1 MARFK
6 VALVAYDSD
15 KVPDWVVEQISAA
28 QIELVVRQCK
38 DDHEALAWAEGANL
52 VWVFG
57 GPGVVSSRILPS
69 LKDCSVILRTGSGTD
84 NIPVDAATE
93 LGIMVANTP
102 EAAAHTVAEH
112 ALGLLLAVLRQ
123 IPVQDR
129 AVRQGTWDRDH
140 AFPKWHLQGQT
151 LGLVGFGH
159 IARLVVQKSA
169 GFGMHPIACDP
180 FIDAKTISDR
190 GVEPV
195 SFDDLLQRADFISLH
210 TPLLDATHHLIGERE
225 LTLMKPE
232 AVLINTSRGKIIDE
246 SALARALT
254 EGSIAAAGL
263 DVMEQEPPDPDNP
276 LLKLDNIVITPHI
289 AGYCDTYH
297 DDFWSHSVRTII
309 EAAKAGRPLWV
320 VNPTVKPRFSPT
332 R

>member
-1 MARFK
+1 MKRFK

-15 KVPDWVVEQISAA
+15 EVPHWVIEQISAA
-28 QIELVVRQCK
+28 RIELVIKQCK
-38 DDHEALAWAEGANL
+38 DDDETLACAAGADL

-57 GPGVVSSRILPS
+57 GPGFVTNRILPS

-93 LGIMVANTP
+93 LGIIVANTP

-129 AVRQGTWDRDH
+129 AVRQGTWDRYH
-140 AFPKWHLQGQT
+140 AFPKWHMQGQT

-169 GFGMHPIACDP
+169 GFGLRPIASDP
-180 FIDAKTISDR
+180 FIDPKTISDH

-210 TPLLDATHHLIGERE
+210 TPLLDSTHHLIGERE
-225 LTLMKPE
+225 LALMKPQ

-246 SALARALT
+246 AALAKALT
-254 EGSIAAAGL
+254 EGQIAAAGL
-263 DVMEQEPPDPDNP
+263 DVMEQQPPDPDNP

-289 AGYCDTYH
+289 AGYSDTYH
-297 DDFWSHSVRTII
+297 DDFWSHSVRTVI
-309 EAAKAGRPLWV
+309 EVAKTGRPLWI
-320 VNPTVKPRFSPT
+320 VNPKVKPRFDATS
-332 R
+332 